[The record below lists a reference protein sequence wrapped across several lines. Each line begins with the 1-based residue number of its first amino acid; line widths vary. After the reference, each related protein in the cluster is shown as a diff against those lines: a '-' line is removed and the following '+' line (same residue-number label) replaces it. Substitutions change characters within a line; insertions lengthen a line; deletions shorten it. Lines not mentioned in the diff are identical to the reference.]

1 VDLEEQT
8 EPMVEYG
15 DAAADAHR
23 DLARSEV
30 ELGCTLHAA
39 NQVSEVP
46 VEIVSVEI
54 VTPGGVEIGRFQSAP
69 SRVGNRNGRRV
80 LGLRRPRANRIRLV
94 RRGSTRHL

>member
-15 DAAADAHR
+15 DAAADANR

-39 NQVSEVP
+39 NQVSEDRTTIHITDVHWAN
-46 VEIVSVEI
+46 
-54 VTPGGVEIGRFQSAP
+54 IG
-69 SRVGNRNGRRV
+69 
-80 LGLRRPRANRIRLV
+80 
-94 RRGSTRHL
+94 